1 MLKAVL
7 FDMDD
12 TLLDWSGFKTEW
24 AIMERKH
31 LAKVLDYLSDFHPI
45 NDYDAYMREVRQRTV
60 AAWTA
65 ARDDMRSPNL
75 GTLLVDAAIAM
86 GVPLEHLDVRRLL
99 EAYQWGAIEGTVL
112 FPDVPLLLK
121 LLHDHNIKVGIVTNA
136 YQPMW
141 LRELELRDLEVLDF
155 FPDCRLSAADV
166 GYLKPHPVIFQT
178 ALDCLGTTSEQTV
191 FVGDDLEADIAG
203 AKSAGMRAVLR
214 LTHRNRDVET
224 GIIPDAKITTFE
236 ELPALFDEWYPGW
249 RAENGNA

>member
-31 LAKVLDYLSDFHPI
+31 LAKVLDYLGQFHPL
-45 NDYDAYMREVRQRTV
+45 DDHEAYMVEVRQRTV
-60 AAWTA
+60 AAWTS
-65 ARDDMRSPNL
+65 ARTDMRSPNL
-75 GTLLVDAAIAM
+75 GTLLVDAAAAM

-99 EAYQWGAIEGTVL
+99 EAYQWGAIDGTVI
-112 FPDVPLLLK
+112 FPDVPILLK
-121 LLHDHNIKVGIVTNA
+121 LLHSHNIKVGIVTNA

-141 LRELELRDLEVLDF
+141 LREIELRAHDLLDF

-166 GYLKPHPVIFQT
+166 GYLKPHPAIFQA
-178 ALDCLGTTSEQTV
+178 ALDCLGTPPEGTL

-203 AKSAGMRAVLR
+203 AKAAGMRAVLR

-224 GIIPDAKITTFE
+224 GIIPDAKITSLE
-236 ELPALFDEWYPGW
+236 ALPALLDEWYPGW
-249 RAENGNA
+249 RAENGAN